1 MSKTIPIISH
11 YQGGSTR
18 LAYGLKVTRPDGAVF
33 GFTSADVAASI
44 GGVDYDP
51 FPGLT
56 ISNIVTTAGLG
67 VDNLELST
75 IDDGTVFTRA
85 DILSKRWNNSDFTII
100 RYRWDS
106 PASGSEPIL
115 AGTLGEV
122 KLQRGALRVEL
133 RGLQQYLQQP
143 VGEVS
148 SKTCRNRVGVNDGI
162 TTFCNV
168 DLSDFTYG
176 GSVSSAPSSQF
187 FVSADFLNT
196 DSDGIVADGFFDDGL
211 LTWTTGL
218 NAGDTVKVKTHAS
231 GGFTLALPMFQGI
244 TVGDEFVV
252 SAGCLKRLEEDC
264 RDKFDS
270 VLDFNGEPHRPKA
283 NDLVKP
289 VEPGV

>member
-1 MSKTIPIISH
+1 VSKTIPIIAH
-11 YQGGSTR
+11 YEGGSAR
-18 LAYGLKVTRPDGAVF
+18 LAYGLKITRPDDQVF
-33 GFTSADVAASI
+33 GFTSADILATIS
-44 GGVDYDP
+44 GVDYDP
-51 FPGLT
+51 FPGLS

-67 VDNLELST
+67 VDNLELQT
-75 IDDGTVFTRA
+75 IDDGVVFTRE
-85 DILSKRWNNSDFTII
+85 DILSKRWNNSAFEII

-122 KLQRGALRVEL
+122 TLKRGAIRVEL

-143 VGEVS
+143 VGAVS
-148 SKTCRNRVGVNDGI
+148 SKTCRNRLAINDGYSS
-162 TTFCNV
+162 FCNV
-168 DLSDFTYG
+168 DLSDFTYSG
-176 GSVSSAPSSQF
+176 QVSEAPSAQF
-187 FVSADFLNT
+187 FISTDFLTT
-196 DSDGIVADGFFDDGL
+196 DSDGIVDDGWFDEGL

-231 GGFTLALPMFQGI
+231 GGFMLSLPMFQGI
-244 TVGDEFVV
+244 TVGDQFVV
-252 SAGCLKRLEEDC
+252 SAGCRKRLEEDC

-283 NDLVKP
+283 NDLIKP